1 MRIDLG
7 WRDSADHLL
16 LRAAFDDWAVCHGH
30 WDGYVCKTIKTGLP
44 AVDIEEALTDLYLG
58 IETSTVPM
66 YQAELCEAHKRGR
79 LVCSE
84 ALFVGLG
91 IVIGKNTANV

>member
-1 MRIDLG
+1 MIGR
-7 WRDSADHLL
+7 
-16 LRAAFDDWAVCHGH
+16 FV
-30 WDGYVCKTIKTGLP
+30 TG
-44 AVDIEEALTDLYLG
+44 IGTG

-66 YQAELCEAHKRGR
+66 YQSELCEARKRGR

-91 IVIGKNTANV
+91 IVIGKT

>member
-1 MRIDLG
+1 MKD
-7 WRDSADHLL
+7 
-16 LRAAFDDWAVCHGH
+16 
-30 WDGYVCKTIKTGLP
+30 
-44 AVDIEEALTDLYLG
+44 ALTDPYLG

-91 IVIGKNTANV
+91 IVIGKNTSSV